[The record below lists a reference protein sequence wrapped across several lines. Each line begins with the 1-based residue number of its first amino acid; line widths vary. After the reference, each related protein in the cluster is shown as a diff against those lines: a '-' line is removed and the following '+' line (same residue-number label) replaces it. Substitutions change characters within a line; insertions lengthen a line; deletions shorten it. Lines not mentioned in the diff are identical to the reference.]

1 MMRIP
6 VRNYTEEKS
15 PNLVKTTEQYVHKNS
30 F

>member
-15 PNLVKTTEQYVHKNS
+15 PNFVKTTEQYVHKNS